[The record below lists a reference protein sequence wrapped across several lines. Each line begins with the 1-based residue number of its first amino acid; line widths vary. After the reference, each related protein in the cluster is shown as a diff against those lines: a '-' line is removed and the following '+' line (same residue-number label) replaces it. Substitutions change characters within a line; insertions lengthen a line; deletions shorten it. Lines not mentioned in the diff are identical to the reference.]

1 MGLACVDL
9 ILLVFLR
16 RKVNGSPR
24 MWKPLGKFEWP
35 FPLCEK
41 RVSGCFGHEQLF
53 LGHLILKVPTW
64 NVGQLENLKL
74 TLKLI
79 SLIKGLCLVC
89 LTRQAAR

>member
-1 MGLACVDL
+1 
-9 ILLVFLR
+9 
-16 RKVNGSPR
+16 

-41 RVSGCFGHEQLF
+41 RVLGCFVHEQLF